1 MSARSDTP
9 TASRAYLGLLCAF
22 VLFVAVNVLA
32 RAELTG
38 YRIDF
43 THDKLFTLSRGTH
56 AVIGRIDEPIT
67 VRFYFSSALGKEI
80 PALAKYAQRV
90 RDMLGEYAAIAN
102 GKIRLEVYDPVAFT
116 DAEDQAVAAGLHGIP
131 LDRTGEQVYFGMSA
145 VNATDDEETIAF
157 FSPDREQFLEY
168 DLSKAI
174 QSLAAPK
181 RKMIGIM
188 SPLPI
193 QGFPGTLMARINPR
207 LAQPW
212 QMLAQLRQLF
222 DLKLVDPATTTEV
235 PDDVDVLMVVHP
247 ADLPQK
253 TLYAIDQ
260 FVLRGGRALLFVDPL
275 SEAAQQMVGPGAKQI
290 PTGSD
295 LKPLFDAWG
304 IQYDPNK
311 TAGDIP
317 SARRVNAG
325 SDQRP
330 QPVEYPAWLALTKKN
345 VAGTEPITS
354 EIESINMAAAG
365 AISLKPDAKVTMT
378 PLVFTSGQSM
388 LMDTEKLKGKP
399 DFFGLLR
406 DFQPGGEP
414 LVLAARITG
423 AVPTAFPNGQPQDEP
438 KGDEPKKDDDK
449 AADEK
454 KGADKKDEAPKPLT
468 HPHLAQSNGPINAVI
483 VTDSDMLQDRF
494 WVSVQDVFGQAVQI
508 PVSNNMDLVSN
519 SLDYLTGSQ
528 DLIGLRA
535 RGVSSRPF
543 ERVVQLTRDAEVRLR
558 NKEQELQKQQE
569 DTQRKLMELQRPAQ
583 YGADAPATP
592 GTVILTPAQQ
602 EEINRFKSELLKVRR
617 DLRAVQLE
625 LRQDISR
632 LQTRLWFFDIALV
645 PLLVALAA
653 IGLGIARMRNRRR
666 RTIVAAKG

>member
-56 AVIGRIDEPIT
+56 AVLAKIDEPIT
-67 VRFYFSSALGKEI
+67 IRFYFSSALGKEI

-102 GKIRLEVYDPVAFT
+102 GKIRLENYDPVAFT

-131 LDRTGEQVYFGMSA
+131 LDRTGEQVYFGMA
-145 VNATDDEETIAF
+145 ATNATDDQETIAF

-174 QSLAAPK
+174 QSLTAPK
-181 RKMIGIM
+181 REMVGIM

-212 QMLAQLRQLF
+212 QLLAQLRQTF
-222 DLKLVDPATTTEV
+222 DLKLVDPATTAEV

-247 ADLPQK
+247 AELPQK

-260 FVLRGGRALLFVDPL
+260 FVLRGGRALIFVDPL

-290 PTGSD
+290 PTSSD

-304 IQYDPNK
+304 VQYDPTK
-311 TAGDIP
+311 AAGDIP
-317 SARRVNAG
+317 AARRVNAG
-325 SDQRP
+325 SDARP

-345 VAGTEPITS
+345 VSGTEPITS
-354 EIESINMAAAG
+354 EIETLNMADAG
-365 AISLKPDAKVTMT
+365 ALSLKPDAKVTMT
-378 PLVFTSGQSM
+378 PLVFTSDNSM
-388 LMDTEKLKGKP
+388 LIDDEKLKGKP

-406 DFQPGGEP
+406 DFKAGGKP
-414 LVLAARITG
+414 LVLAARVSG
-423 AVPTAFPNGQPQDEP
+423 VVPSAFPDGQPKE
-438 KGDEPKKDDDK
+438 EPKKDDDK
-449 AADEK
+449 ADA
-454 KGADKKDEAPKPLT
+454 AKKDEKSDAKKDEPKPLT
-468 HPHLAQSNGPINAVI
+468 HAHLAQSQGPINAVI
-483 VTDSDMLQDRF
+483 IADSDMLQDRF

-543 ERVVQLTRDAEVRLR
+543 ERVQQLNREAEVRLR

-583 YGADAPATP
+583 YGADAPNTP
-592 GTVILTPAQQ
+592 GTVILTPQQQ
-602 EEINRFKSELLKVRR
+602 EEINRFKGELLKIRR

-653 IGLGIARMRNRRR
+653 IGLGIVRVRKRRR
-666 RTIVAAKG
+666 RTIVEAKG

>member
-1 MSARSDTP
+1 MPARRDTP
-9 TASRAYLGLLCAF
+9 TASLAYLGLLCAF

-32 RAELTG
+32 RAELSG
-38 YRIDF
+38 YRIDL

-56 AVIGRIDEPIT
+56 AVIGHIDEPIT

-90 RDMLGEYAAIAN
+90 RDMIGEYAAIAN

-145 VNATDDEETIAF
+145 TNATDDEETIAF

-181 RKMIGIM
+181 RKMIGIL

-222 DLKLVDPATTTEV
+222 DLKLVATDSAEV

-247 ADLPQK
+247 ADLPPK

-260 FVLRGGRALLFVDPL
+260 FILRGGRALLFVDPL
-275 SEAAQQMVGPGAKQI
+275 SEAAQQMVGPGAKPI
-290 PTGSD
+290 PTASD
-295 LKPLFDAWG
+295 LKPLFEAWG
-304 IQYDPNK
+304 IAYDPAK

-317 SARRVNAG
+317 AARRINAG
-325 SDQRP
+325 SDARP

-345 VAGTEPITS
+345 AAGSEPITS
-354 EIESINMAAAG
+354 EIESINMASAG

-378 PLVFTSGQSM
+378 PLIFTSGQSM
-388 LMDTEKLKGKP
+388 LLDTEKLKGKP
-399 DFFGLLR
+399 DFFGILR

-414 LVLAARITG
+414 LVLAARIAGT
-423 AVPTAFPNGQPQDEP
+423 VPTAFPDGPPKDEP
-438 KGDEPKKDDDK
+438 KADDK
-449 AADEK
+449 AGDE
-454 KGADKKDEAPKPLT
+454 KKDEAKKEEPKPLA

-483 VTDSDMLQDRF
+483 ITDSDMLQDRF
-494 WVSVQDVFGQAVQI
+494 WVSVQDVFGQAVQV

-583 YGADAPATP
+583 YGADAPNTP

-602 EEINRFKSELLKVRR
+602 EEINRFKSELLKIRR

-632 LQTRLWFFDIALV
+632 LQTRLWFFDITLV

-653 IGLGIARMRNRRR
+653 LGLGLARVRNRRR
-666 RTIVAAKG
+666 RTIVGAKG

>member
-1 MSARSDTP
+1 MPARRDTP
-9 TASRAYLGLLCAF
+9 TASYAYLALLCAF

-43 THDKLFTLSRGTH
+43 TQDKLFTLSRGTH
-56 AVIGRIDEPIT
+56 AVIQRIDEPIT
-67 VRFYFSSALGKEI
+67 IRFYFSSALGKEL

-90 RDMLGEYAAIAN
+90 RDMLGEYAVLSK
-102 GKIRLEVYDPVAFT
+102 GKIQLEVYDPVAFS
-116 DAEDQAVAAGLHGIP
+116 DAEDRAVAAGLHGIP

-145 VNATDDEETIAF
+145 TNATDDQETIPF

-168 DLSKAI
+168 DLSKAV
-174 QSLAAPK
+174 QSLAQPK

-247 ADLPQK
+247 AELPQT

-260 FVLRGGRALLFVDPL
+260 FVLRGGRALVFVDPL

-304 IQYDPNK
+304 IAYDPSK

-325 SDQRP
+325 SDARP
-330 QPVEYPAWLALTKKN
+330 QPVEFPAWLALTKKN
-345 VAGTEPITS
+345 VSSTEPITS
-354 EIESINMAAAG
+354 EIESLNMADAG
-365 AISLKPDAKVTMT
+365 ALSLKPDAKVSMT
-378 PLVFTSGQSM
+378 PLVFTSKQSM
-388 LMDTEKLKGKP
+388 LLDTEKLKGKP
-399 DFFGLLR
+399 DFFGILR
-406 DFQPGGEP
+406 DFKPDDKP
-414 LVLAARITG
+414 LVLAARISG
-423 AVPTAFPNGQPQDEP
+423 EVPTAFPDGQP
-438 KGDEPKKDDDK
+438 KDEPKKGDDK
-449 AADEK
+449 AADAK
-454 KGADKKDEAPKPLT
+454 KDEAKSGAKKDEAPKPLT
-468 HPHLAQSNGPINAVI
+468 HPHLAKSNGPINAVI
-483 VTDSDMLQDRF
+483 IADSDMLQDRF
-494 WVSVQDVFGQAVQI
+494 WVSVQDVFGQPVQVPI
-508 PVSNNMDLVSN
+508 SNNMDLVSN
-519 SLDYLTGSQ
+519 ALDYLTGSQ

-543 ERVVQLTRDAEVRLR
+543 ERVEQLNRDAEVRLR

-583 YGADAPATP
+583 YGADAPNTP

-602 EEINRFKSELLKVRR
+602 QEISRFKGELLKIRR

-632 LQTRLWFFDIALV
+632 LQSWLWFFDIALV

-653 IGLGIARMRNRRR
+653 IGLGIARVRKRRR
-666 RTIVAAKG
+666 RTIVEAKG

>member
-1 MSARSDTP
+1 MMSYRDTS
-9 TASRAYLGLLCAF
+9 THRAYLGLVCAF

-43 THDKLFTLSRGTH
+43 THDKLFTLSKGTH
-56 AVIGRIDEPIT
+56 AVIGRIDEPVT
-67 VRFYFSSALGKEI
+67 FRFYFSSSLGKEL

-90 RDMLGEYAAIAN
+90 RDMLGEYAALAN
-102 GKIRLEVYDPVAFT
+102 GKIRLEVYDPVAFS

-131 LDRTGEQVYFGMSA
+131 LDRTGEQVYFGLSA
-145 VNATDDEETIAF
+145 TNATDDRETIAF

-168 DLSKAI
+168 DLSKAV
-174 QSLAAPK
+174 QSLAQPK
-181 RKMIGIM
+181 RKMVGIM

-222 DLKLVDPATTTEV
+222 DLKLVDTNSAEI

-247 ADLPQK
+247 ADFSPQA
-253 TLYAIDQ
+253 LYAIDQ

-275 SEAAQQMVGPGAKQI
+275 SEVAQQMVGPGAKQI
-290 PTGSD
+290 PVTSD

-304 IQYDPNK
+304 IDYDPTK
-311 TAGDIP
+311 SAGDIP
-317 SARRVNAG
+317 SARRINAG
-325 SDQRP
+325 SDARP

-354 EIESINMAAAG
+354 ELESINMADAG
-365 AISLKPDAKVTMT
+365 AIGVKPDAKVTMT

-388 LMDTEKLKGKP
+388 LLDTDKLKDKP
-399 DFFGLLR
+399 DFFGILR
-406 DFQPGGEP
+406 DFQPGGKP
-414 LVLAARITG
+414 LVLAARIAG
-423 AVPTAFPNGQPQDEP
+423 EVPTAFPDGQPKDEA
-438 KGDEPKKDDDK
+438 KKDDDK
-449 AADEK
+449 AADAK
-454 KGADKKDEAPKPLT
+454 TDTKKDEAAKPLT
-468 HPHLAQSNGPINAVI
+468 HPHLAKSNGPINAVI
-483 VTDSDMLQDRF
+483 IADSDMLQDRF

-519 SLDYLTGSQ
+519 SLDFLTGSQ

-535 RGVSSRPF
+535 RGVSQRPF
-543 ERVVQLTRDAEVRLR
+543 ERVVALQRDAEVRLR

-583 YGADAPATP
+583 YGADAPNTP
-592 GTVILTPAQQ
+592 GTVILTQAQQ
-602 EEINRFKSELLKVRR
+602 EEINRFKTELLKIRR

-625 LRQDISR
+625 LRQDIQR
-632 LQTRLWFFDIALV
+632 LQSQLWFFDIALV
-645 PLLVALAA
+645 PLLVALIAV
-653 IGLGIARMRNRRR
+653 GLGFVRIHHRRR
-666 RTIVAAKG
+666 KSIVEAKG

>member
-9 TASRAYLGLLCAF
+9 TASRAYLGLLAAL

-67 VRFYFSSALGKEI
+67 IRFYFSSALGKEI

-90 RDMLGEYAAIAN
+90 RDTIGEYAAIAN
-102 GKIRLEVYDPVAFT
+102 GKIRLEVYDPVAFS

-131 LDRTGEQVYFGMSA
+131 LDRTGEQVYFGMA
-145 VNATDDEETIAF
+145 ATNATDDQETIAF

-174 QSLAAPK
+174 QSLTAPK

-222 DLKLVDPATTTEV
+222 DLKLVETTSTEI

-247 ADLPQK
+247 AELPQK

-260 FVLRGGRALLFVDPL
+260 YILRGGRALLFVDPL
-275 SEAAQQMVGPGAKQI
+275 SETAQQMVGPGAKQI
-290 PTGSD
+290 PTASD

-304 IQYDPNK
+304 IEYDPEK

-325 SDQRP
+325 SDARP

-345 VAGTEPITS
+345 AASTEPITS

-378 PLVFTSGQSM
+378 PLIFTSGQSM

-406 DFQPGGEP
+406 DFQPGGKP

-423 AVPTAFPNGQPQDEP
+423 SVPSAFPNGQPQDEP
-438 KGDEPKKDDDK
+438 KKDDDK
-449 AADEK
+449 AADDK
-454 KGADKKDEAPKPLT
+454 KTPDTKDGAKKDEPKPLT
-468 HPHLAQSNGPINAVI
+468 HPYLAQSNGPINAVI
-483 VTDSDMLQDRF
+483 ITDSDMLQDRF

-519 SLDYLTGSQ
+519 SLDFLTGSQ

-558 NKEQELQKQQE
+558 NKEQDLQKQRE
-569 DTQRKLMELQRPAQ
+569 TTERKLMELQRPAQ
-583 YGADAPATP
+583 YGADAPNTP
-592 GTVILTPAQQ
+592 GTVILTPQQQ
-602 EEINRFKSELLKVRR
+602 EEIGRFKSELLKIRR
-617 DLRAVQLE
+617 DLRAVQLD

-653 IGLGIARMRNRRR
+653 IGLGFARVRSRRR
-666 RTIVAAKG
+666 RTIVEAKG

>member
-1 MSARSDTP
+1 MSYRDTA
-9 TASRAYLGLLCAF
+9 TSRAYIGLVCAF

-43 THDKLFTLSRGTH
+43 THDKLFTLSKGTH
-56 AVIGRIDEPIT
+56 AVIGRIDEPVT
-67 VRFYFSSALGKEI
+67 FRFYFSSVLGKEL

-90 RDMLGEYAAIAN
+90 RDMLGEYAALSN
-102 GKIRLEVYDPVAFT
+102 GKIRLEVYDPVAFS

-131 LDRTGEQVYFGMSA
+131 LDRTGEQVYFGLAAS
-145 VNATDDEETIAF
+145 NATDDQETIAF

-168 DLSKAI
+168 DLSKAV
-174 QSLAAPK
+174 QSLAQPK
-181 RKMIGIM
+181 RKMVGIM

-222 DLKLVDPATTTEV
+222 DLKLVDVNSTEI

-247 ADLPQK
+247 ADFSPQAM
-253 TLYAIDQ
+253 YAIDQ
-260 FVLRGGRALLFVDPL
+260 FILRGGRALLFVDPL
-275 SEAAQQMVGPGAKQI
+275 SEVAQQMVGPGAKQI
-290 PTGSD
+290 PITSD

-304 IQYDPNK
+304 IDYDPTK
-311 TAGDIP
+311 SAGDIP
-317 SARRVNAG
+317 AARRINAG
-325 SDQRP
+325 SDARP

-345 VAGTEPITS
+345 VAGTETITS
-354 EIESINMAAAG
+354 ELESLNMADAG
-365 AISLKPDAKVTMT
+365 AIGLKPDAKVTMT

-388 LMDTEKLKGKP
+388 LLDTEKLKDKP
-399 DFFGLLR
+399 DFFGILR
-406 DFQPGGEP
+406 DFQPGGKP
-414 LVLAARITG
+414 LVLAARIAG
-423 AVPTAFPNGQPQDEP
+423 EVPTAFPDGQPKD
-438 KGDEPKKDDDK
+438 DAKKDDDK
-449 AADEK
+449 AADAK
-454 KGADKKDEAPKPLT
+454 PDAKPDTKKDEAPKPLT
-468 HPHLAQSNGPINAVI
+468 HPHLAKSNGPINAVI
-483 VTDSDMLQDRF
+483 IADTDMLQDRF
-494 WVSVQDVFGQAVQI
+494 WVSVQDVFGQAVQVPI
-508 PVSNNMDLVSN
+508 SNNMDLVSN

-535 RGVSSRPF
+535 RGVSQRPF
-543 ERVVQLTRDAEVRLR
+543 ERVVALQRDAEVRLR

-583 YGADAPATP
+583 YGADAPNTP

-602 EEINRFKSELLKVRR
+602 EEINKFKTELLRIRR
-617 DLRAVQLE
+617 DLRAVQLD

-632 LQTRLWFFDIALV
+632 LQTQLWFFDIALV
-645 PLLVALAA
+645 PLLVALIAV
-653 IGLGIARMRNRRR
+653 GLGFVRIRHRRR
-666 RTIVAAKG
+666 KSIVEAKG

>member
-1 MSARSDTP
+1 MMSYRDTS
-9 TASRAYLGLLCAF
+9 THRAYLGLVCAF

-43 THDKLFTLSRGTH
+43 THDKLFTLSKGTH
-56 AVIGRIDEPIT
+56 AVIGRIDEPVT
-67 VRFYFSSALGKEI
+67 FRFYFSSSLGKEL

-90 RDMLGEYAAIAN
+90 RDMLGEYAALAN
-102 GKIRLEVYDPVAFT
+102 GKIRLEVYDPVAFS

-131 LDRTGEQVYFGMSA
+131 LDRTGEQVYFGLSA
-145 VNATDDEETIAF
+145 TNATDDRETIAF

-168 DLSKAI
+168 DLSKAV
-174 QSLAAPK
+174 QSLAQPK
-181 RKMIGIM
+181 RKMVGIM

-222 DLKLVDPATTTEV
+222 DLKLVDTNSAEI

-247 ADLPQK
+247 ADFSPQA
-253 TLYAIDQ
+253 LYAIDQ

-275 SEAAQQMVGPGAKQI
+275 SEVAQQMVGPGAKQI
-290 PTGSD
+290 PVTSD

-304 IQYDPNK
+304 IDYDPTK
-311 TAGDIP
+311 SAGDIP
-317 SARRVNAG
+317 SARRINAG
-325 SDQRP
+325 SDARP

-354 EIESINMAAAG
+354 ELESINMADAG
-365 AISLKPDAKVTMT
+365 AIGVKPDAKVTMT

-388 LMDTEKLKGKP
+388 LLDTDKLKDKP
-399 DFFGLLR
+399 DFFGILR
-406 DFQPGGEP
+406 DFQPGGKP
-414 LVLAARITG
+414 LVLAARIAG
-423 AVPTAFPNGQPQDEP
+423 EVPTAFPDGQPKDEA
-438 KGDEPKKDDDK
+438 KKDDDK
-449 AADEK
+449 AADAK
-454 KGADKKDEAPKPLT
+454 TDTKKDEAAKPLT
-468 HPHLAQSNGPINAVI
+468 HPHLAKSNGPINAVI
-483 VTDSDMLQDRF
+483 IADSDMLQDRF

-519 SLDYLTGSQ
+519 SLDFLTGSQ

-535 RGVSSRPF
+535 RGVSQRPF
-543 ERVVQLTRDAEVRLR
+543 ERVVALQRDAEVRLR

-583 YGADAPATP
+583 YGADAPNTP
-592 GTVILTPAQQ
+592 GTVILTQAQQ
-602 EEINRFKSELLKVRR
+602 EEINRFKTELLKIRR

-625 LRQDISR
+625 LRQDIQR
-632 LQTRLWFFDIALV
+632 LQSQLWFFDIALV
-645 PLLVALAA
+645 PLLVALIAV
-653 IGLGIARMRNRRR
+653 GLGFVRIRHRRR
-666 RTIVAAKG
+666 KSIVEAKG

>member
-1 MSARSDTP
+1 MPAPSDKP
-9 TASRAYLGLLCAF
+9 TATRAYLGLLCAF

-43 THDKLFTLSRGTH
+43 TQDQLFTLSRGTH
-56 AVIGRIDEPIT
+56 AVLNKIDEPIT
-67 VRFYFSSALGKEI
+67 IRFYFSSALGKEI

-90 RDMLGEYAAIAN
+90 RDMIGEYAAIAD
-102 GKIRLEVYDPVAFT
+102 GKIRVEYYDPVAFS

-145 VNATDDEETIAF
+145 TNATDDQETIAF

-174 QSLAAPK
+174 QSLTAPK
-181 RKMIGIM
+181 REMVGIM

-212 QMLAQLRQLF
+212 QMLAQLRQTF
-222 DLKLVDPATTTEV
+222 DLKLVDPNTTTEV

-247 ADLPQK
+247 AELPQR

-260 FVLRGGRALLFVDPL
+260 FVLRGGRALIFVDPL
-275 SEAAQQMVGPGAKQI
+275 SEAAEQMVGPGAKKI
-290 PTGSD
+290 PPSSD

-304 IQYDPNK
+304 VQYDATK
-311 TAGDIP
+311 AAGDIQA
-317 SARRVNAG
+317 ARRVNAG
-325 SDQRP
+325 SDARP
-330 QPVEYPAWLALTKKN
+330 QPVEFPAWLALTKNN
-345 VAGTEPITS
+345 VSTTEPITS
-354 EIESINMAAAG
+354 EIESLNMADAG
-365 AISLKPDAKVTMT
+365 ALSLKPDAKVTMT
-378 PLVFTSGQSM
+378 PLVFTSGESM
-388 LMDTEKLKGKP
+388 LIDDEKLQGKP
-399 DFFGLLR
+399 DFFGLLK
-406 DFQPGGEP
+406 DFKAGGKP
-414 LVLAARITG
+414 LVLAARVTG
-423 AVPTAFPNGQPQDEP
+423 VVPTAFPNGQPKDEP
-438 KGDEPKKDDDK
+438 KTDDDK
-449 AADEK
+449 AAD
-454 KGADKKDEAPKPLT
+454 AKKDEKADAKKEAPKPLT
-468 HPHLAQSNGPINAVI
+468 HPHLAQSKGPINAVI
-483 VTDSDMLQDRF
+483 IADSDMLQDRF
-494 WVSVQDVFGQAVQI
+494 WVSVQDVFGQPVQI
-508 PVSNNMDLVSN
+508 PISNNMDLVSN
-519 SLDYLTGSQ
+519 SLDFLTGSQ

-543 ERVVQLTRDAEVRLR
+543 ERVEQLNRDAEVRLR

-583 YGADAPATP
+583 YGADAPNTP
-592 GTVILTPAQQ
+592 GTVILTPQQQQ
-602 EEINRFKSELLKVRR
+602 EISKFKSELLKIRR
-617 DLRAVQLE
+617 ELRGVQLE

-632 LQTRLWFFDIALV
+632 LQTWLWFFNIALV

-653 IGLGIARMRNRRR
+653 IGLGIVRLRRRRR
-666 RTIVAAKG
+666 RTIVEAKG